1 MEESPHE
8 SLNAVLDFIQHKRN
22 VNNSC
27 IFDLLMFLIK
37 NISKQL
43 LITIHCCKF
52 S

>member
-8 SLNAVLDFIQHKRN
+8 SLNAVLDFIHN
-22 VNNSC
+22 GNSC

-37 NISKQL
+37 NISKTAT